1 MKPTTIDRVLL
12 TEWIVNCAQKMR
24 VHRDWLTALDAA
36 IGDADHGVNMERGFD
51 EVGARLAGYGGEE
64 CGALCKLVGMTLLAK
79 VGGASGPLYG
89 TFFLR
94 MGLVAAGKQQLTES
108 EFAAAF
114 AGGVDGIRQRGSA
127 RLGDKTM
134 VDALLPAALALQQAL
149 DNYHPLCAAL
159 RSAAA
164 AAETGMRATIPM
176 QASKGR
182 ASYLG
187 PRSVGHQD
195 PGATSAW
202 LLVLSAAEVVCLAAA
217 PGGLFQQ
224 DKQRE
229 EAEGWE
235 N

>member
-1 MKPTTIDRVLL
+1 
-12 TEWIVNCAQKMR
+12 
-24 VHRDWLTALDAA
+24 
-36 IGDADHGVNMERGFD
+36 
-51 EVGARLAGYGGEE
+51 
-64 CGALCKLVGMTLLAK
+64 
-79 VGGASGPLYG
+79 
-89 TFFLR
+89 
-94 MGLVAAGKQQLTES
+94 MGLVAAGKQRLTES

-127 RLGDKTM
+127 RPGDKTM
-134 VDALLPAALALQQAL
+134 VDALLPPCWPCSRRWTTTARSA
-149 DNYHPLCAAL
+149 PLL

-164 AAETGMRATIPM
+164 AAEAGMLATISM

>member
-1 MKPTTIDRVLL
+1 
-12 TEWIVNCAQKMR
+12 
-24 VHRDWLTALDAA
+24 
-36 IGDADHGVNMERGFD
+36 
-51 EVGARLAGYGGEE
+51 
-64 CGALCKLVGMTLLAK
+64 
-79 VGGASGPLYG
+79 
-89 TFFLR
+89 
-94 MGLVAAGKQQLTES
+94 
-108 EFAAAF
+108 
-114 AGGVDGIRQRGSA
+114 
-127 RLGDKTM
+127 M

-202 LLVLSAAEVVCLAAA
+202 LLVLSAAEVVCLDAA
-217 PGGLFQQ
+217 PGSFFQQ
-224 DKQRE
+224 GEQRE